1 MDLDDF
7 VEPEVGL
14 AVAVTAAVAT
24 VAMSSTVR
32 GWLRKGAVYS
42 LAGVLMAKDRV
53 TDFARNVRQGAR
65 EATQDGAE
73 AAQTHGERRAEG
85 ATA

>member
-1 MDLDDF
+1 MDLEDF

-32 GWLRKGAVYS
+32 GWLRKGAVYG

-53 TDFARNVRQGAR
+53 TDFARNVKEGAR
-65 EATQDGAE
+65 DATRDGGTQEASQPHAE
-73 AAQTHGERRAEG
+73 R